1 MTKVDPDVIWQLDGD
16 VFPCWTPFEI
26 VFSACVIILFFCSV
40 VSPWLAT
47 VNYRTLFFGAA
58 AAALLLTPFF
68 LHLTRLSLFLSLS
81 LSLNGSI
88 SHVTLFEP
96 HLYVIVWRVAF
107 KCSSWASWLPRLP
120 EPRKNHQKNTHT
132 HTHPHRKQLNTE
144 VPWVSRAFESV
155 SSYSPTPL
163 YMMIRS
169 VLFSTPSA
177 AQRASR
183 MSECVP
189 LTRSLWGYYFP
200 PFSFSLL
207 ILFHF
212 SFFRVVVKR
221 WEKTRTFPNGV
232 CVCVCVI
239 RGDRIAVSLLHC
251 CCI

>member
-132 HTHPHRKQLNTE
+132 HTHPIENNLTQRFPE
-144 VPWVSRAFESV
+144 WVERLKVFPV
-155 SSYSPTPL
+155 TLQPL
-163 YMMIRS
+163 YTWW
-169 VLFSTPSA
+169 F
-177 AQRASR
+177 
-183 MSECVP
+183 VP
-189 LTRSLWGYYFP
+189 FYFP
-200 PFSFSLL
+200 PHPQLSGRHECRNAS
-207 ILFHF
+207 H
-212 SFFRVVVKR
+212 
-221 WEKTRTFPNGV
+221 
-232 CVCVCVI
+232 
-239 RGDRIAVSLLHC
+239 
-251 CCI
+251 